1 MIAFAFTFPA
11 GRYHATPWGRHA
23 NEADVAWPPEPV
35 RILRALIATWWRKGD
50 RDRFPQL
57 ILDDLIDCIAA
68 EPPHFHLP
76 DAVHA
81 HTRAFMPAP
90 TEKKLI
96 FDAFVRFDRGAE
108 VIVAWPDVTLTV
120 EQKALAVHLLERI
133 GYLGRAESWAEGR
146 IADDWQGEAN
156 ACPRSSE
163 RVLSP
168 DVVPVD
174 VDVSLTASAW
184 HDRRAKILPDLES
197 MGKAKREAIAGTLPE
212 RLSAALAV
220 DTGQWQ
226 KAGWSSPPPVRR
238 IVYDRPPIG
247 PLPRLPRPRR
257 QTRPVSRRLP
267 GVPEV
272 ARFVLAGR
280 PRPRVEET
288 LKIAEIARWALLRS
302 EDGVQT
308 PLELLGRNAN
318 GPLRDDPEHAHAFYL
333 PEDAD
338 GDGAIDH
345 LIVYCRKGFSDEAR
359 RRLDRLNR
367 LWLAHGR
374 PDQEGDRGRKEWR
387 LALED
392 IAAQAAFESSP
403 LLGRACVWTSVT
415 PYLKNRFDKRRPIG
429 FDALVDSYRSQIA
442 LEWQRRFSDEP
453 SPAVSPLTDSGPR
466 QRFATRLEPAGVV
479 RSPLDFS
486 RTRSRRGGPQP
497 DAAGGF
503 FKLTFN
509 RPMDGPIALGWGCH
523 FGLGLFSSGWRES
536 EMTT

>member
-11 GRYHATPWGRHA
+11 SRYHATPWGRHA

-50 RDRFPQL
+50 RERFPES
-57 ILDDLIDCIAA
+57 ILDDLIDGIAA

-76 DAVHA
+76 DAVHT

-90 TEKKLI
+90 TQKKLI
-96 FDAFVRFDRGAE
+96 FDAFLRFDRGAE
-108 VIVAWPDVTLTV
+108 VIVVWPDVMLTV
-120 EQKALAVHLLERI
+120 EQKALAAHLLKRI
-133 GYLGRAESWAEGR
+133 GYLGRSESWAEGR
-146 IADDWQGEAN
+146 IADDWHGEPN
-156 ACPRSSE
+156 SCPRSSK
-163 RVLSP
+163 RALSP
-168 DVVPVD
+168 DVVSVD
-174 VDVSLTASAW
+174 VAASLTASAW
-184 HDRRAKILPDLES
+184 NYRRAKILPDLES
-197 MGKAKREAIAGTLPE
+197 MAKAKRAAIAGTLPE

-220 DTGQWQ
+220 DTGQWH
-226 KAGWSSPPPVRR
+226 KAGWSSPPPVRQ

-247 PLPRLPRPRR
+247 PLPRLPRGP
-257 QTRPVSRRLP
+257 QTRLVSGGLP

-280 PRPRVEET
+280 PRPRVEES
-288 LKIAEIARWALLRS
+288 LKIAEIARWALIRS

-308 PLELLGRNAN
+308 PPELLGRDAN

-374 PDQEGDRGRKEWR
+374 PDEDGDRGRKEWR

-392 IAAQAAFESSP
+392 IAAKASFDSSP

-415 PYLKNRFDKRRPIG
+415 PYLKSRFDKRRPIG

-442 LEWQRRFSDEP
+442 LEWRRRFPAEP
-453 SPAVSPLTDSGPR
+453 SPTVSPLTDSMPC
-466 QRFATRLEPAGVV
+466 QRFAARLEPAGVV
-479 RSPLDFS
+479 RSPLAFN

-497 DAAGGF
+497 DAAGGL
-503 FKLTFN
+503 FKLTFD
-509 RPMDGPIALGWGCH
+509 RPVDGPIAIGWGCH
-523 FGLGLFSSGWRES
+523 FGLGLFTCRWHES